1 MICFVTA
8 ENFELLTP
16 AAPQLHLSDRHVLRH
31 NGCHESPTELPKS
44 DLGAT
49 THGSV
54 NVSCVNWNFWVC
66 LTCLYI

>member
-1 MICFVTA
+1 MICSVTA

-54 NVSCVNWNFWVC
+54 NVHVLIGISGP
-66 LTCLYI
+66 YIYKQP